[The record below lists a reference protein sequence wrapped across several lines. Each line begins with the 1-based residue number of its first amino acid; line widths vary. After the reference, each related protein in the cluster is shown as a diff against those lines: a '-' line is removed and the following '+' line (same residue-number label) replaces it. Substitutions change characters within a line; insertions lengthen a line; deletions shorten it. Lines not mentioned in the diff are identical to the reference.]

1 MISEKDL
8 YGFKHYFYGEAYYG
22 SDEGMRFRLAR
33 EPLKNIIYEKESER
47 YADDPVLKA
56 SVWFGPLSYDKTPPD
71 QITDK
76 AFDFDE
82 EGYKAAIAWF
92 NKEKER
98 SDDDKA
104 GS

>member
-1 MISEKDL
+1 MIQEKDL

-33 EPLKNIIYEKESER
+33 EPLKNIVYLKEEEK
-47 YADDPVLKA
+47 YADGPVLKA
-56 SVWFGPLSYDKTPPD
+56 EVWFGPLSYDKTPHEE
-71 QITDK
+71 ITGK

-92 NKEKER
+92 NTMKEQH
-98 SDDDKA
+98 
-104 GS
+104 GSS